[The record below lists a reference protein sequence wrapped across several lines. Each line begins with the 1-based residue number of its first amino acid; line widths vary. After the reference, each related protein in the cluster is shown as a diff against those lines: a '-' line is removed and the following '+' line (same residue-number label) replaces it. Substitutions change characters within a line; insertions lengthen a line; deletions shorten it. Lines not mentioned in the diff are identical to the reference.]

1 MNTLTT
7 QETMEL
13 VEDMATDDDD
23 DGPSSPEGSGYEE
36 GNLLSEALENEVTAQ
51 LVKFHFTLKIDL
63 IFIETV
69 IFR

>member
-7 QETMEL
+7 TETMEL

-23 DGPSSPEGSGYEE
+23 DPSSPEGSGYEE

-51 LVKFHFTLKIDL
+51 LVKFQSYFGS
-63 IFIETV
+63 
-69 IFR
+69 

>member
-7 QETMEL
+7 TETMEL

-23 DGPSSPEGSGYEE
+23 DPSSPEGSGYEE

-51 LVKFHFTLKIDL
+51 LVRLK
-63 IFIETV
+63 
-69 IFR
+69 